1 MKETF
6 GTRVKKDLK
15 QNWILYLMLLPVL
28 LYFILFFYKPMYGAL
43 IAFQDYRPAKDFGTD
58 WVGFKHFIRFF
69 QSPFLGRI
77 LRNTITISVLMIV
90 FGFPGSIFLAIMIN
104 EIKGE
109 KFKAVSQSCMHLP
122 HFVSLVVVCGLVRK
136 FCLSDG
142 LFNDIIVFFGGEASP
157 LLQRPE
163 LYKLIYVLTDIWQ
176 SMGWNSLIF
185 VAALSGIDTQL
196 YDAAK
201 VDGAGKLSQII
212 HVTIPGIMPT
222 IVVMFIMNVGNIM
235 SLGYEKTLLLY
246 NESIYE
252 TSDIISSYVYRI
264 GMLNKEWSYSAA
276 VGIFNSVVNIIL
288 VIIANKLS
296 KKFTDNSLW

>member
-6 GTRVKKDLK
+6 GIRVKKDLK

-43 IAFQDYRPAKDFGTD
+43 IAFQDYRPAKGFGTD

>member
-43 IAFQDYRPAKDFGTD
+43 IAFQDYRPAKGFGTD